1 MAYGDP
7 YASVLDLETRLGRT
21 DDGTFA
27 DLLDTA
33 SRAIESFTRR
43 QFNKQTTGPVASARR
58 FRALDPQRL
67 PVDDF
72 HTVTDLAISVNGT
85 AWDITDVEARPPSGI
100 VNGQSG
106 WPFFDLLTIARTWP
120 PGRRAKVTVTAH
132 WGWNAIPEAI
142 RQATLDVAEIM
153 SYGGGGGSGVVRSE
167 ALDGYSVSYGVPTLT
182 GGATIPVELV
192 KAAPYRRVRFGVA

>member
-7 YASVLDLETRLGRT
+7 YASVLELETRLGQT
-21 DDGTFA
+21 DNGTFA
-27 DLLDTA
+27 DLLDMA

-43 QFNKQTTGPVASARR
+43 QFNKQTTGPVATARR

-72 HTVTDLAISVNGT
+72 HVVTDLAIEVNGT
-85 AWDITDVEARPPSGI
+85 AWDVTDVELRPPDGV

-106 WPFFDLLTIARTWP
+106 WPFFDLLTLARTWP
-120 PGRRAKVTVTAH
+120 PGRRAKVEVTAH
-132 WGWNAIPEAI
+132 WGWNAVPEGI
-142 RQATLDVAEIM
+142 RQATLDLAEIM
-153 SYGGGGGSGVVRSE
+153 SYGGGGGSGVVRAE
-167 ALDGYSVSYGVPTLT
+167 AIDGYSVSYGVPTL
-182 GGATIPVELV
+182 AASSSIPPEFV